1 MGAAFRESGHE
12 QDRVTRSL
20 SDRQREILCAVVE
33 LFLLS
38 GEPVASA
45 AVATLSSLS
54 LSSASIRN
62 TMANLEDLGLLVQ
75 PHTSA
80 GRVPSDLGIRVYV
93 ARLLE
98 HTELPEQDER
108 HLGELVTIDA
118 PLEEVLAQVSRVLA
132 RTTEEV
138 GIAVVPASRQAKLR
152 SIHFAKV
159 SAQRVLAILVTTGGL
174 VDSRLLA
181 VERDYAA
188 VELERISNYC
198 TDNFADLSLE
208 DIRDR
213 LLVLM
218 AEERLRC
225 DGLLAGVVEL
235 GRQAVGNES
244 ISGGE
249 VFLEG
254 ANHLLERAAPTH
266 LDTLRRLFVAFS
278 DKAMLLSLL
287 NGYLVATGPRVV
299 LGSELPLAGGTDLSL
314 VARPFECRSGERG
327 LVGVIGLKRMDYS
340 RIIPIVDFLGRR
352 VAGVGGSTGSAQ

>member
-1 MGAAFRESGHE
+1 MM
-12 QDRVTRSL
+12 RSL
-20 SDRQREILCAVVE
+20 SDRQREILCEVVE

-45 AVATLSSLS
+45 AVAKLSSLA
-54 LSSASIRN
+54 LSSASIRT
-62 TMANLEDLGLLVQ
+62 TMADLEGLGLLVQ

-93 ARLLE
+93 DRLLE

-108 HLGELVTIDA
+108 HLGGLVAIDA

-132 RTTEEV
+132 HTTEKV
-138 GIAVVPASRQAKLR
+138 GIAIVPASRQAKLR

-159 SAQRVLAILVTTGGL
+159 AAQRVLAIVVTTGGL
-174 VDSRLLA
+174 VDSRLLT
-181 VERDYAA
+181 VDREYSP

-198 TDNFADLSLE
+198 TESFAELSLE
-208 DIRDR
+208 DIRVR
-213 LLVLM
+213 LLTLM
-218 AEERLRC
+218 AEERVRC

-235 GRQAVGNES
+235 GRRAVGGEAEA
-244 ISGGE
+244 GGE
-249 VFLEG
+249 VFVEG
-254 ANHLLERAAPTH
+254 ADHLLDRATPTH

-287 NGYLVATGPRVV
+287 NGYLAATGPRVL
-299 LGSELPLAGGTDLSL
+299 LGSEFTLAGGNDLSL
-314 VARPFECRSGERG
+314 VVRPFECQTGERG

-352 VAGVGGSTGSAQ
+352 VAGVGGSAGSAQ